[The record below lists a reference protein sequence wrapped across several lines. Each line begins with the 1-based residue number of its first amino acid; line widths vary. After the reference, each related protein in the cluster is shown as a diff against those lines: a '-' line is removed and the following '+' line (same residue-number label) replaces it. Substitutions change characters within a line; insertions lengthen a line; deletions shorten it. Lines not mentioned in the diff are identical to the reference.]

1 MEGLNKYCQIKKKE
15 REKRK
20 KRMINKV
27 GMIIGS
33 LNTFAIKISFELKKI
48 EIF

>member
-1 MEGLNKYCQIKKKE
+1 MDRERNQERKREEKE
-15 REKRK
+15 ENDKL
-20 KRMINKV
+20 KV

-48 EIF
+48 KIF